1 MDHNLLVWMHIIGL
15 VILVFGLSTLGML
28 AMSRIYDNTK
38 VRTIAIAAHGVG
50 LLIIFVTGLQMASN
64 LQLFK
69 NHHFIG
75 SKFLIWLLLGGII
88 VLFRK
93 KPQAAAALLACC
105 LLLIAGAAY
114 VGIFK
119 GV

>member
-1 MDHNLLVWMHIIGL
+1 MDHNLLVWLHILGL
-15 VILVFGLSTLGML
+15 VLLVFGLATLGIL
-28 AMSRIYDNTK
+28 ALTRTVENKK
-38 VRTIAIAAHGVG
+38 VRLCGVVSHGVG

-69 NHHFIG
+69 SHHFIG

-93 KPQAAAALLACC
+93 KPQTASALLGIS
-105 LLLIAGAAY
+105 LVLIACAAY

-119 GV
+119 G